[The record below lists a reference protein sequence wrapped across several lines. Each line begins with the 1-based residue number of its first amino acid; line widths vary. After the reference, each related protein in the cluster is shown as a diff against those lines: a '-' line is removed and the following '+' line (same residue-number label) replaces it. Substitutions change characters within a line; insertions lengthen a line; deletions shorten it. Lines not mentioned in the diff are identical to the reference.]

1 VSRSGRPL
9 AVVTGASSGI
19 GAAFAR
25 VLARDGHDLVLV
37 ARSAAPMEELAMA
50 AEERHGAD
58 AIVLPADLAR
68 PDAAHGLADA
78 LDERGLVPDVL
89 VNSAGF
95 TQLSPFASSD
105 EDVMTALLRV
115 NMEALTQLTRRL
127 LPGMVERRRGRIV
140 NLSSN
145 AAFQPGPGMA
155 CYYAS
160 KAYVLSFTIALHGE
174 LRGTGVTATALCPGP
189 TESGFQA
196 RADMQDARVVTRN
209 RLATSDEVAAWGW
222 REARKGRSHAVFG
235 VRWRAFAFGSRFL
248 PRDLAARI
256 AAGTNERD

>member
-1 VSRSGRPL
+1 VSSDRRPL

-19 GAAFAR
+19 GAALAR
-25 VLARDGHDLVLV
+25 VLAADGHDLVLV
-37 ARSAAPMEELAMA
+37 ARSGAPMEDLAQV
-50 AEERHGAD
+50 AEERHGIR
-58 AIVLPADLAR
+58 AIVLPKDLAR
-68 PDAAHGLADA
+68 PGAANDVAEAIAD
-78 LDERGLVPDVL
+78 RGLEPDVL

-95 TQLSPFASSD
+95 TQLSPFISSD
-105 EDVMTALLRV
+105 ESVMTALLRV

-127 LPGMVERRRGRIV
+127 LPGMVERGRGRIV

-160 KAYVLSFTIALHGE
+160 KAYVLSFTIALHEE

-196 RADMQDARVVTRN
+196 RADMEDAKIVTRN
-209 RLATSDEVAAWGW
+209 RLTTSDEVAAWGW
-222 REARKGRSHAVFG
+222 REATKGRSHAVFG
-235 VRWRAFAFGSRFL
+235 ARWRAFAFGTRFL
-248 PRDLAARI
+248 PRDLAARM